1 MIATILQ
8 LVAILL
14 LIAGVPWFVS
24 RWPQLCEAVRYELEM
39 RRVKRA
45 RDRRA
50 KAKRVAVTTQW
61 RR

>member
-1 MIATILQ
+1 MTATVLQ

-14 LIAGVPWFVS
+14 LIAGGAWLVF
-24 RWPQLCEAVRYELEM
+24 RWPHLCEAVRYELEM